1 MRTIMTDQKNSSGMP
16 DKDLVGSSQEKE
28 NVVAYETYQKTLAQ
42 EKAAKE
48 KLREYETRFKEMEEK
63 KLHEDGEFQK
73 IANLKAEEAEKWR
86 AKANELEKDITD
98 TWKLNAFFN
107 KLDGKLKNN
116 EYISFVDLES
126 IAIDPE
132 TRQVEQSSVDKTV
145 SSFMEKH
152 SHLVDMKKS
161 SGLPSDAP
169 KQAAKKSLR
178 EMSESER
185 MAYMRDNLM
194 AIPNRTN

>member
-1 MRTIMTDQKNSSGMP
+1 MTDQENPSGMP
-16 DKDLVGSSQEKE
+16 EENLVGSAQEKE

-48 KLREYETRFKEMEEK
+48 KLREYEARFKEMEEK

-86 AKANELEKDITD
+86 SKASELKKDITD
-98 TWKLNAFFN
+98 TYKLNAFFN

-116 EYISFVDLES
+116 EYISFVDLEN

-132 TRQVEQSSVDKTV
+132 TRQVEQSSVEKVV

-152 SHLVDMKKS
+152 SHLVDIKKS

-169 KQAAKKSLR
+169 KQAAKKSLK
-178 EMSESER
+178 EMSEQER
-185 MAYMRDNLM
+185 MVYMRENLM
-194 AIPNRTN
+194 AIQNRN